1 MNTPENTQNDT
12 QEIDLGQVGKG
23 ISNAFNSLIVSFFT
37 LIFFIK
43 RKIILIGILFI
54 IGATL
59 GYLADKT
66 IKVYTH
72 KVIVIPNFGS
82 VDYLYSKVELLN
94 TKIKEGDT
102 VFLKD
107 IGIKNTKKFS
117 KISIEPIIDPYKF
130 VDNKKENFE
139 LLKLMAEDGSID
151 KIITNKNTSKNYPYH
166 EITFTT
172 LNETSDDKVIDPVLA
187 FLNDS
192 DYFKQLQKVVAASNE
207 LRIKT
212 NEEII
217 GQIDG
222 FLNEFNQSMSGPSPK
237 SDKLIYYNENS
248 QLNDVIQ
255 TKEATVK
262 ELGVLRVSVV
272 NQQKVVND
280 ISTTLNIKNTESVN
294 GKLKFVLPILFV
306 FLYLLIQGFIV
317 SYRNQIKRIQSA

>member
-23 ISNAFNSLIVSFFT
+23 ISNAFNSLIISFFT

-172 LNETSDDKVIDPVLA
+172 LNETSDDKVINPVLA

-222 FLNEFNQSMSGPSPK
+222 FLNEFNQSMSGASPK

-255 TKEATVK
+255 TKEATVR

-306 FLYLLIQGFIV
+306 FLYLLIQGFRA
-317 SYRNQIKRIQSA
+317 SYRSQINRMQSA

>member
-1 MNTPENTQNDT
+1 MSTSQNTPQDT
-12 QEIDLGQVGKG
+12 QEIDLSQVGKG
-23 ISNAFNSLIVSFFT
+23 ISNAWNGMIHSFFR
-37 LIFFIK
+37 LLFFIRK
-43 RKIILIGILFI
+43 KIIFIVVLFI
-54 IGATL
+54 IGAAL
-59 GYLADKT
+59 GYFADKT

-102 VFLKD
+102 VFLKE

-117 KISIEPIIDPYKF
+117 KIVIEPIIDPYKF

-151 KIITNKNTSKNYPYH
+151 KIIVNKNTSKNYPYH
-166 EITFTT
+166 EIVITT
-172 LNETSDDKVIDPVLA
+172 LHETSEDKIINPILA
-187 FLNDS
+187 YLNDS
-192 DYFKQLQKVVAASNE
+192 DYFKQLQKAVTANNE

-212 NEEII
+212 NEEIVN
-217 GQIDG
+217 QIDG
-222 FLNEFNQSMSGPSPK
+222 FLNEFNQSISGGSPK

-255 TKEATVK
+255 TKESTVK
-262 ELGVLRVSVV
+262 ELGVLRVALI

-280 ISTTLNIKNTESVN
+280 ISRTLNIKNTESVN

-306 FLYLLIQGFIV
+306 FLYLLIQGFTKT
-317 SYRNQIKRIQSA
+317 YRNQISKIKST